1 VVDLEEVALA
11 VELELVF
18 LEDLV
23 VVEVDQV
30 LVVVLEIKVV
40 LVRLKETMVD
50 LHQERLIQLVVEVVV
65 LCKQDNQ
72 VVDQEILQDQEA
84 QEHQTTLLGMQ

>member
-30 LVVVLEIKVV
+30 LVVVVEIKVDIV
-40 LVRLKETMVD
+40 LLKVILVE
-50 LHQERLIQLVVEVVV
+50 LRQERLIQLVPEVVV
-65 LCKQDNQ
+65 PCKQDNQ

-84 QEHQTTLLGMQ
+84 QEHQIILLDLQ